1 MKGTEDYMSLK
12 KKLIAIGF
20 VLAMVAT
27 ACGDSTDDTTAAPA
41 PGDTT
46 TEAPATT
53 AAPTTAAPTTTV
65 APPAPEI
72 ETDFGV
78 TDDEIFVG
86 LLADL
91 SGPFAGLTVDIV
103 DAQVAY
109 WEDVVNANGGIAGR
123 MVKPVIEDTVY
134 NVATH
139 GEKYT
144 KIVDEVVAFS
154 NSTGS
159 PHTASILGQLKEDNV
174 LAMPLSWYSGWADP
188 EFDSGLTFELGTNY
202 GLEGM
207 NVMEW
212 MVEKFKSENDGALPT
227 IGLAT
232 RAGDY
237 GQDAAAGVKYA
248 AQQLG
253 LDIVY
258 DGEGLIVRS
267 NPAEYT
273 AADATPVIT
282 GLVGNAPDIVWVT
295 SAPSETAVLMGGAI
309 QAGLTTAL
317 WTGSVPSY
325 DFRLLD
331 SPVAEALTG
340 LYWQPNYAVSWGT
353 DVPGMAQVSEVLT
366 ARFPERRPSDAFI
379 LGWTEARAMEQILR
393 QAAANGD
400 LTRQGVIDAAN
411 SIDTIL
417 MDGAAPDFNYQGDP
431 NDYVVRELYMFKPN
445 LATYAAAG
453 GMDQQLQNGL
463 GTTGSDFVEGPLVM
477 PLAENFEF
485 TGACWT
491 QEEGNRISG

>member
-1 MKGTEDYMSLK
+1 MSLR
-12 KKLIAIGF
+12 KKLVVVGF
-20 VLAMVAT
+20 VLAMVAA
-27 ACGDSTDDTTAAPA
+27 ACGDSSEDTTTAAPGTDA
-41 PGDTT
+41 PTT
-46 TEAPATT
+46 TAEATTT

-65 APPAPEI
+65 APPANDI
-72 ETDFGV
+72 LTDIGV

-91 SGPFAGLTVDIV
+91 SGPFSGLTVDIV

-123 MVKPVIEDTVY
+123 MVVPVIEDTVY

-144 KIVDEVVAFS
+144 KIVDQVVAFS

-159 PHTASILGQLKEDNV
+159 PHTASILSQLKEDNV
-174 LAMPLSWYSGWADP
+174 LAIPLSWYSGWADP
-188 EFDSGLTFELGTNY
+188 EYDSGLTFELGTNY
-202 GLEGM
+202 CLEGM
-207 NVMEW
+207 NVIEW
-212 MVEKFKSENDGALPT
+212 MVNRFQADQGRLPT

-258 DGEGLIVRS
+258 DGEGLVVRS

-282 GLVGNAPDIVWVT
+282 GLVGAQPDIVWLT
-295 SAPSETAVLMGGAI
+295 TAPSETAVIMGGAF
-309 QAGLTTAL
+309 QNGLVTAQ

-331 SPVAEALTG
+331 SPVAEALTAA
-340 LYWQPNYAVSWGT
+340 YFQPNYAVSWGT
-353 DVPGMAQVSEVLT
+353 DVPGMADVSEVLT

-400 LTRQGVIDAAN
+400 MTRQGVIDAAN
-411 SIDTIL
+411 SIDTIT
-417 MDGAAPDFNYQGDP
+417 MDGAAPDFNYQGAP

-463 GTTGSDFVEGPLVM
+463 GTTGSDFIEGPFVL
-477 PLAENFEF
+477 PLAANFQF
-485 TGACWT
+485 DGACWT

>member
-1 MKGTEDYMSLK
+1 MNLS
-12 KKLIAIGF
+12 KKLIVVGF
-20 VLAMVAT
+20 VLALIAA

-41 PGDTT
+41 TDAPTT
-46 TEAPATT
+46 TAASTT

-65 APPAPEI
+65 APPADEVKFDI
-72 ETDFGV
+72 GV
-78 TDDEIFVG
+78 DEDEIRIG

-91 SGPFAGLTVDIV
+91 SGPFSGLTVDIV
-103 DAQVAY
+103 DAQVTY
-109 WEDVVNANGGIAGR
+109 WNDVVNANGGIDGK
-123 MVKPVIEDTVY
+123 MVVPVIEDTVY

-159 PHTASILGQLKEDNV
+159 PHTASILAQLKSDNV

-188 EFDSGLTFELGTNY
+188 EFDGGYAFELGSNY
-202 GLEGM
+202 CLEGM
-207 NVMEW
+207 NVTEW
-212 MVEKFKSENDGALPT
+212 LVDKFKAENDGALPK
-227 IGLAT
+227 LAIVT

-248 AQQLG
+248 ARELG
-253 LDIVY
+253 VEIVY

-282 GLVGNAPDIVWVT
+282 GLVGAAPDWVWLT
-295 SAPSETAVLMGGAI
+295 SAPSETAVIMGGAL
-309 QAGLTTAL
+309 QAGLQAQ

-331 SPVAEALTG
+331 SALGEALTG
-340 LYWQPNYAVSWGT
+340 FYWATNYTVSWGT
-353 DVPGMAQVSEVLT
+353 DVPGMAAVSAALT
-366 ARFPERRPSDAFI
+366 AAFPDRRPSDAF
-379 LGWTEARAMEQILR
+379 LYGWTEARAMEAILR
-393 QAAANGD
+393 KAAADGD
-400 LTRQGVIDAAN
+400 MTRQGVLDAAN
-411 SIDTIL
+411 SVEIIP
-417 MDGAAPDFNYQGDP
+417 MDGAAPDQSYVGEP
-431 NDYVVRELYMFKPN
+431 NDYVVRDMYIFKPD
-445 LATYAAAG
+445 LAAYTAAG
-453 GMDQQLQNGL
+453 GANQKLSDGL
-463 GTTGSDFVEGPLVM
+463 GTTGSTFVEGPFVR
-477 PLAENFEF
+477 PLARDFNF